1 MKKKSDKT
9 SNRIKKSF
17 TIVVFHN
24 QENKRMS
31 IQEYI
36 QIRNQYLKF
45 KKLKYFRNSSIAN
58 YIDKIE
64 ICSFIKIQ
72 LRINSRYCEM

>member
-1 MKKKSDKT
+1 MQPLSYYIKDKSIKLLIGPLFVSKNKMVMKKKSDKT

-36 QIRNQYLKF
+36 
-45 KKLKYFRNSSIAN
+45 
-58 YIDKIE
+58 
-64 ICSFIKIQ
+64 
-72 LRINSRYCEM
+72 